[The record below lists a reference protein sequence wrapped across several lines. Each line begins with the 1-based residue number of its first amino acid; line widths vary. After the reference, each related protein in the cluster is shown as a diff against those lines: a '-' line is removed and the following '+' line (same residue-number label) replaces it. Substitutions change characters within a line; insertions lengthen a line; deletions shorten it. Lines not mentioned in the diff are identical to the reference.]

1 MFIDEKLCFFVF
13 SCKEMDS
20 TEAFVSPAR
29 ARSRHPACIP
39 SSSLPEAVA
48 QAPVAFPRR
57 RQTRTRN
64 HGMQQRHF
72 RWFCI
77 FIILNFLADWSLS
90 GSGSADPD
98 GHEQWCY
105 SVLVKAPRGSQ
116 VLGVSAENT
125 FETTLTQGSYY
136 VLSYR
141 VKMRCFL
148 LVGFSL
154 RFQSSCILIR
164 IKSSTKHISSQEL
177 SSAAVLPTVYLARI
191 DIILFSDFST
201 RNFWKLIILL
211 AYVNYILHDLF
222 FTKRIF

>member
-1 MFIDEKLCFFVF
+1 MLETCRSRAFNAASFTIQCAWRRYRIRVKTKCVEMVQRGNNSIHMVLPKKSSCNYCLWTRNCFFFVF

-72 RWFCI
+72 RWFDVV
-77 FIILNFLADWSLS
+77 ILHNFLANRSLS

-98 GHEQWCY
+98 CHEQWCY
-105 SVLVKAPRGSQ
+105 SLLVKAPWRSQ
-116 VLGVSAENT
+116 VPWVSAENT
-125 FETTLTQGSYY
+125 FKAT
-136 VLSYR
+136 
-141 VKMRCFL
+141 
-148 LVGFSL
+148 
-154 RFQSSCILIR
+154 
-164 IKSSTKHISSQEL
+164 
-177 SSAAVLPTVYLARI
+177 
-191 DIILFSDFST
+191 
-201 RNFWKLIILL
+201 
-211 AYVNYILHDLF
+211 
-222 FTKRIF
+222 FT